1 MEVRSH
7 YQKIC
12 SAETL
17 TKVKAVLANVV
28 KKESKLYSKDFQWQE
43 KQVQLQ

>member
-1 MEVRSH
+1 MEVEVIN
-7 YQKIC
+7 QKIC

-17 TKVKAVLANVV
+17 AKVKAVLAVV
-28 KKESKLYSKDFQWQE
+28 KELHLNCIRKIFQWQE